1 MSNYWSRVVCAGMR
15 WLGIGCFLG
24 MMPVL
29 TTASEPIFEAKNLH
43 AVLFEL
49 PASTAR
55 HFNAIAD
62 RAKGMVA
69 GEHMP
74 FAERDQR
81 YIMLAIP
88 AAPLPKQQF
97 IKEYQRLEVLVD
109 GEQRIRL
116 ADFPRLFSHSL
127 DDHSQIRG
135 VPTIVPLE
143 EFPPNFIGE
152 AHDFELLRDG
162 IRIFGPVRWLVPDER
177 TGPVVTSVNSGQEK
191 GEITFEWEKIDF
203 KLMAVVIYVDAA
215 FQDPISIVQVLP
227 DGSSSPLTLRA
238 VGLDMMGDQPIFR
251 ESYVEGFHAGF
262 ARELTIRIRFRES
275 GTGYFAAVGQL
286 YTTFAANQV
295 IDVP

>member
-1 MSNYWSRVVCAGMR
+1 MSNNRLGAVCS
-15 WLGIGCFLG
+15 GIRRFGILCFLG
-24 MMPVL
+24 VMPVL
-29 TTASEPIFEAKNLH
+29 VAASEPMFQAKNLH

-88 AAPLPKQQF
+88 AGPLPKDQF
-97 IKEYQRLEVLVD
+97 IKEFQKLEVLVD

-143 EFPPNFIGE
+143 EFPPKFIGE

-162 IRIFGPVRWLVPDER
+162 SRIFGPVRWLVSDER
-177 TGPVVTSVNSGQEK
+177 TGPIVTAVKSGPGK
-191 GEITFEWEKIDF
+191 GEITFDLEKIDF
-203 KLMAVVIYVDAA
+203 KLMSIVIYVDAN
-215 FQDPISIVQVLP
+215 FQDPLSIVQILP

-238 VGLDMMGDQPIFR
+238 VGVDMMGDQPIFR

-262 ARELTIRIRFRES
+262 ARELTIRLHFQES
-275 GTGYFAAVGQL
+275 GIGYFAAVGQL
-286 YTTFAANQV
+286 YTTFTANQV